1 MAWAA
6 IPGRP
11 LGHSWPAPRPFL
23 AVPGQAAG
31 GAHQPKGGPQDPAPA
46 RTLHFSPGMKHLFL
60 LTAMFSLAA
69 CVETTTGGSGG
80 GTGGTGGTTDTG
92 GGGQSSSTGGTGQ
105 TGGTGGEGGA
115 VTTTPV
121 PCTDCLANTIKWGP
135 DGGLVSW
142 IDSATLTDCRT
153 FTFYRDPGYGQ
164 DPVPTQTCTAEVGG
178 CDAPPVAI
186 HEVEQALAHPHV
198 VAALAEATTP
208 LYGWD
213 SRCTDGS
220 ITTPLAMTGM
230 HVGVRMPDGSRCR
243 AYFSSPM
250 TTVWPA
256 LFPPWYRTT

>member
-1 MAWAA
+1 
-6 IPGRP
+6 
-11 LGHSWPAPRPFL
+11 
-23 AVPGQAAG
+23 
-31 GAHQPKGGPQDPAPA
+31 
-46 RTLHFSPGMKHLFL
+46 
-60 LTAMFSLAA
+60 MFSLAA

-220 ITTPLAMTGM
+220 ITILQVGDKSIQIGEDCETGYGCLPADGNCVPPPAGVLELAN
-230 HVGVRMPDGSRCR
+230 VL
-243 AYFSSPM
+243 SSIW
-250 TTVWPA
+250 TQSLQA
-256 LFPPWYRTT
+256 GDCAGKFP